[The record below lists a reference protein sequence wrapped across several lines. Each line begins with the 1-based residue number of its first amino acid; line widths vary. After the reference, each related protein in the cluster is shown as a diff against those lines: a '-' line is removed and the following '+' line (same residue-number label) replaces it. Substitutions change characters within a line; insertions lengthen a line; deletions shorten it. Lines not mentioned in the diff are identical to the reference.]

1 MGETPGEF
9 VGASMT
15 LTLALPKTGLV
26 PEKTGE
32 LLLADI
38 GIPDRVYS
46 KVGLEYQPIFGCRY
60 YVPLEP
66 AEPC

>member
-1 MGETPGEF
+1 MSLST
-9 VGASMT
+9 SLT

-38 GIPDRVYS
+38 GIPDRVYG
-46 KVGLEYQPIFGCRY
+46 KLGLDYQSPFGCRY
-60 YVPLEP
+60 HVPLRP
-66 AEPC
+66 VGGD